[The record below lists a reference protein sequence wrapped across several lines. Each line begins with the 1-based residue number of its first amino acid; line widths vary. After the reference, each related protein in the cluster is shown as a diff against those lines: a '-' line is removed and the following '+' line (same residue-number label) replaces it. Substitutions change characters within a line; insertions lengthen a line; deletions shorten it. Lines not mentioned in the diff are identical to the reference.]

1 MQFYNNN
8 VEEIVTHFGSDINNG
23 INSVDVKDRINE
35 YGYNVMEKKKK
46 KGIIK
51 KFFLQFDNAMILILV
66 FSAVISFFLAFDS
79 GSKKEFLEPAVILF
93 IVFLNATL
101 GVIQESKAE
110 HALDELSK
118 LSSSS
123 CIVIRDGKEMDVDT
137 SSLVPGDIV
146 LLKLGDLV
154 PADCRVVEEYGLKV
168 DESFLTGESLAVVKT
183 SDTIK
188 SNVTSVGDIHNMLF
202 SGSSI
207 MMGKCKAIVCATGM
221 KTKIGDIASYLKD
234 ESVKT
239 PIEKK
244 LETLS
249 KYIGFFALLLCI
261 IIFLIGI
268 TSGMNVSDMFMIS
281 ISLAVAAI
289 PEGLPAL
296 VTIVFAL
303 GVQNMAKKNAIIRKL
318 PAVETLGSASVIC
331 SDKTGTLTENRLVL
345 SKVYVDSI
353 KDVNMISDNEK
364 DLLTYSYMCTSS
376 INDPMDKS
384 IIDVYDNK
392 WLNPKYKSIYEIPFD
407 STRKCMSVVVEFNGE
422 IFLIC
427 KGAYEVI
434 SNKCKYN
441 SYNIRNVIDA
451 MSNDG
456 LRVIGVAI
464 KKLDRQFVK
473 NSEYLERDMSFV
485 GVLGFIDNIKEG
497 VIESVRVCKEAG
509 IKPVMITG
517 DYALTAVS
525 IAKSIGIYNKNDM
538 FVSGNE
544 LHRMDDETLY
554 RNIDKIS
561 VYARVNPED
570 KIRIVKMWQR
580 KGKVVAMTGDG
591 VNDAPALKSADIGCA
606 MGKNGTEVAKNAADL
621 VLMDDNFSTIV
632 DSVREGRNIYDNVK
646 KSILFLLGT
655 NMGEIF
661 TMLFAMIFWNISP
674 LLSMQLLWVNLVTDI
689 APALALGM
697 EKADD
702 DII

>member
-268 TSGMNVSDMFMIS
+268 TSGMNVSDMFMI
-281 ISLAVAAI
+281 
-289 PEGLPAL
+289 
-296 VTIVFAL
+296 
-303 GVQNMAKKNAIIRKL
+303 
-318 PAVETLGSASVIC
+318 
-331 SDKTGTLTENRLVL
+331 
-345 SKVYVDSI
+345 
-353 KDVNMISDNEK
+353 
-364 DLLTYSYMCTSS
+364 
-376 INDPMDKS
+376 
-384 IIDVYDNK
+384 
-392 WLNPKYKSIYEIPFD
+392 
-407 STRKCMSVVVEFNGE
+407 
-422 IFLIC
+422 
-427 KGAYEVI
+427 
-434 SNKCKYN
+434 
-441 SYNIRNVIDA
+441 
-451 MSNDG
+451 
-456 LRVIGVAI
+456 
-464 KKLDRQFVK
+464 
-473 NSEYLERDMSFV
+473 
-485 GVLGFIDNIKEG
+485 
-497 VIESVRVCKEAG
+497 
-509 IKPVMITG
+509 
-517 DYALTAVS
+517 
-525 IAKSIGIYNKNDM
+525 
-538 FVSGNE
+538 
-544 LHRMDDETLY
+544 
-554 RNIDKIS
+554 
-561 VYARVNPED
+561 
-570 KIRIVKMWQR
+570 
-580 KGKVVAMTGDG
+580 
-591 VNDAPALKSADIGCA
+591 
-606 MGKNGTEVAKNAADL
+606 
-621 VLMDDNFSTIV
+621 
-632 DSVREGRNIYDNVK
+632 
-646 KSILFLLGT
+646 
-655 NMGEIF
+655 
-661 TMLFAMIFWNISP
+661 
-674 LLSMQLLWVNLVTDI
+674 
-689 APALALGM
+689 
-697 EKADD
+697 
-702 DII
+702 